1 MEIKVLID
9 KSLEIKVTFDN
20 LEIGRF
26 YDRNLLTKLWG
37 YKGRQAIS
45 KGVVTPANSNDIV
58 LFVTK
63 EKQRSSTQYEDYI
76 SDDYLYWEGEEK
88 GGNNDRIIN
97 ATRNH
102 HPIHLFYRYRHH
114 SDFKYMGDIQL
125 VSFIEKKDAPFKF
138 IFNISP
144 EKISDLTSLN
154 EPLPAYGN
162 KDTEREATVLS
173 RVGQGKFRVD
183 LLDLWDA
190 CSITDV
196 KVPEI
201 LRASHIKPW
210 KQCDNFERLDPY
222 NGLVLTPT
230 LDALFDR
237 GFITFENKGQI
248 IISKEIESY
257 SKILNISPDMKLRKL
272 FESNEHYL
280 EYHRDEVY
288 LKKFKPHL

>member
-1 MEIKVLID
+1 
-9 KSLEIKVTFDN
+9 LEIRVNFNDLT
-20 LEIGRF
+20 IGGF
-26 YDRNLLTKLWG
+26 YDRIHLAKLWG
-37 YKGRQAIS
+37 YKAHQAIS
-45 KGVVTPANSNDIV
+45 RGVITPANSNSIV

-63 EKQRSSTQYEDYI
+63 EKQQSLTQYDDYI

-97 ATRNH
+97 ATKKH

-114 SDFKYMGDIQL
+114 TVFKYLGVIKL
-125 VSFIEKKDAPFKF
+125 ASFIEKKNAPFKF
-138 IFNISP
+138 IFNISSQTIKAPDSFEEP
-144 EKISDLTSLN
+144 EFL
-154 EPLPAYGN
+154 YGN
-162 KDTEREATVLS
+162 KETERISTALS
-173 RVGQGKFRVD
+173 RIGQGKFRVD

-201 LRASHIKPW
+201 LKASHIKPW
-210 KQCDNFERLDPY
+210 KDSTNRERLDPY

-230 LDALFDR
+230 LDTLFDR

-257 SKILNISPDMKLRKL
+257 SKILNISRDMKLRKQ
-272 FESNEHYL
+272 FESNGHYL

-288 LKKFKPHL
+288 LKRFKSHS

>member
-1 MEIKVLID
+1 MEINVSFNDLK
-9 KSLEIKVTFDN
+9 
-20 LEIGRF
+20 IGKF
-26 YDRNLLTKLWG
+26 YDRNFLTELWG

-45 KGVVTPANSNDIV
+45 KGVVTPANSNSIV

-63 EKQRSSTQYEDYI
+63 EKQRSLTQYEDYI

-97 ATRNH
+97 ATKNH

-114 SDFKYMGDIQL
+114 AEFKYMGIIKL
-125 VSFIEKKDAPFKF
+125 ASFIEKTNAPFKF
-138 IFNISP
+138 IFNIASETIARP
-144 EKISDLTSLN
+144 ETFDEPEFLYGNRETERLSTSL
-154 EPLPAYGN
+154 
-162 KDTEREATVLS
+162 S
-173 RVGQGKFRVD
+173 RIGQGKFRVD

-201 LRASHIKPW
+201 LKASHIKPW
-210 KQCDNFERLDPY
+210 KESNNFERLDPY

-230 LDALFDR
+230 LDTLFDR
-237 GFITFENKGQI
+237 GFISFENKGQI

-257 SKILNISPDMKLRKL
+257 SKILNISPDMKLRKQ
-272 FESNEHYL
+272 FESNGHYL

-288 LKKFKPHL
+288 LKRFKSHL

>member
-1 MEIKVLID
+1 MEIN
-9 KSLEIKVTFDN
+9 VTFDD

-26 YDRNLLTKLWG
+26 YNRNFLTKLWG
-37 YKGRQAIS
+37 YKGHQAIS

-63 EKQRSSTQYEDYI
+63 EKQRSSIQYEDYI

-102 HPIHLFYRYRHH
+102 HPIYLFYRYRHH

-144 EKISDLTSLN
+144 EKTSDLTSLK
-154 EPLPAYGN
+154 EPLPSYGN
-162 KDTEREATVLS
+162 KNTEREATVLS
-173 RVGQGKFRVD
+173 RIGQGKFRVD

-230 LDALFDR
+230 LDTLFDR

-248 IISKEIESY
+248 IISREIESY
-257 SKILNISPDMKLRKL
+257 SKILNLSPDMKLRKL
-272 FESNEHYL
+272 FENNGHYL

-288 LKKFKPHL
+288 LKKFKSHL